1 MKKQKAKP
9 KKKNKKNKSAGLIR
23 KEVTNMAGPT
33 PAELQAK
40 LDAAL
45 QAVTDAK
52 PGVDS
57 AVALITSQRATIAD
71 LIKNAPDL
79 TAAAATVDQ
88 FLAAQQAQKQ
98 ELADALVAPGT
109 P

>member
-1 MKKQKAKP
+1 MKKVTKKSK
-9 KKKNKKNKSAGLIR
+9 KKKNKPAKPVG
-23 KEVTNMAGPT
+23 KEKAMAGPT

-57 AVALITSQRATIAD
+57 AVSLITSQRATIAE